1 MTHQPSQQTVAHRDC
16 GEALPKI
23 PSPEGSTNPHAERL
37 LCQHTAPLAS
47 RWQVRYQKT
56 HSYSAHVCSQKVH
69 QLRCGTN
76 FNSSHMKNAQL
87 QKPGEHQSLKF
98 QNAEP
103 YALLTEWSFIKSQG
117 DNKTWLILVP
127 CTQILKDRR
136 SACTGEQTVCKF
148 VILLKMFRWVGGGRF
163 CISFTSKAC
172 VSRAET
178 EVHLRLHFLF
188 YIHSPFL
195 VSLLIIYIACVLCL

>member
-1 MTHQPSQQTVAHRDC
+1 MSAVP
-16 GEALPKI
+16 
-23 PSPEGSTNPHAERL
+23 
-37 LCQHTAPLAS
+37 APLAS
-47 RWQVRYQKT
+47 RRQVRYQKT
-56 HSYSAHVCSQKVH
+56 HSYSAHLCSQKVH

-76 FNSSHMKNAQL
+76 FNSSHMKNIQL

-98 QNAEP
+98 QNAEA
-103 YALLTEWSFIKSQG
+103 YALSTEWSFIKSQG

-127 CTQILKDRR
+127 RTQILKDRR

-148 VILLKMFRWVGGGRF
+148 VILLGMFKWVGGRF

-172 VSRAET
+172 MSRAET
-178 EVHLRLHFLF
+178 EVILHLRLHFLF